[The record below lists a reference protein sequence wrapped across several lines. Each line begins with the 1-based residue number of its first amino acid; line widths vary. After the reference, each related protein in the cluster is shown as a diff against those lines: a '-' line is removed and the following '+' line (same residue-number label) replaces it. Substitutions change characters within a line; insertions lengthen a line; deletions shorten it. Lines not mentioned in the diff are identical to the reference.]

1 MEKQQGDR
9 QGDPIL
15 THLFILVMEV
25 LFTLINNE
33 KIQGLDIINYG
44 FLYSANA
51 VDSTFF
57 LWDTDSVIELART
70 FNEFWSFSYLSPNM
84 FKCEIVGIGS
94 LKGVKTAACSM
105 KHTDW
110 TKDAFKIIGISFSYN
125 KAIQNELNF
134 RTTISKIQAVLK
146 LWRMRR
152 LSLEGKIKEFK
163 SLAISKIVYL
173 SFLRNVPNN
182 IVEKLIKIWKNFLWN
197 FTAPKIKH

>member
-70 FNEFWSFSYLSPNM
+70 FKEFWSFSYLSPNM
-84 FKCEIVGIGS
+84 FKCEIAGIGS

-125 KAIQNELNF
+125 KAIQNELKF
-134 RTTISKIQAVLK
+134 TTTTSKIQAVLK

-182 IVEKLIKIWKNFLWN
+182 IEEKLIKI
-197 FTAPKIKH
+197 